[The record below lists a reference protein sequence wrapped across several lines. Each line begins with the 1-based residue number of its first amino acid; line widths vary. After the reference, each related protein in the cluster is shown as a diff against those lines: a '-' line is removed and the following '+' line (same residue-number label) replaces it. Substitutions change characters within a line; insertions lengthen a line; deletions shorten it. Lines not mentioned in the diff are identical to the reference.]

1 MKHLKGNGPS
11 GLRLS
16 RGVSLIELMI
26 ALVLGLLVVGAAIGI
41 FISNRQTFRATEN
54 LGRVQENARTAFEL
68 MARDVREAGGN
79 ACSNELPVA
88 NVVTPSADPWDTTW
102 ATPVLGFDNGA
113 LAGSLAGTDAIQL
126 LSSGS
131 GAATVTL
138 HNAASTV
145 FTLANADHG
154 FAANNVLMV
163 CDPQQ
168 LSIFRASSVAGASI
182 GHAASGGNCSDS
194 LGVLPVV
201 CAAPAYTHS
210 PNSVITR
217 LRATRW
223 YVAENPRGGN
233 SLYQDVS
240 GTVGEIAEGVQ
251 DMQITYLQTQP
262 AGIEAYVDAG
272 AVTDWNAVR
281 AARFVIDLEG
291 QDRVGTDGNPL
302 QRQLIH
308 VVTLRNRNP

>member
-1 MKHLKGNGPS
+1 M
-11 GLRLS
+11 
-16 RGVSLIELMI
+16 
-26 ALVLGLLVVGAAIGI
+26 
-41 FISNRQTFRATEN
+41 
-54 LGRVQENARTAFEL
+54 QENARTAFEL

-88 NVVTPSADPWDTTW
+88 NVVTPSGNPWDTTW
-102 ATPVLGFDNGA
+102 ATPVMGFDNGV

-131 GAATVTL
+131 GAATVTA

-154 FAANNVLMV
+154 FAANDVLMV

-168 LSIFRASSVAGASI
+168 LSIFRASSAAGVSV

-194 LGVLPVV
+194 LGLLPAV

-223 YVAENPRGGN
+223 YVADNGRGGN
-233 SLYQDVS
+233 SLFQNVS

-262 AGIEAYVDAG
+262 AGIETYVDAG
-272 AVTDWNAVR
+272 AVTNWAAVR

-291 QDRVGTDGNPL
+291 QDRVGTDGNVL